1 VYTDFNF
8 RYLQDF
14 KNYVGYFINIV
25 NYVNIQIISIVYLGF
40 TADEDSSSNKD
51 SAPGSRTSTPEPK
64 LVFKDKKE
72 AIEAFKDLLR
82 ERVRC

>member
-1 VYTDFNF
+1 M
-8 RYLQDF
+8 
-14 KNYVGYFINIV
+14 
-25 NYVNIQIISIVYLGF
+25 F
-40 TADEDSSSNKD
+40 TADEDSGSNKD

-82 ERVRC
+82 ERVSDETFMFS

>member
-1 VYTDFNF
+1 MV
-8 RYLQDF
+8 LA
-14 KNYVGYFINIV
+14 
-25 NYVNIQIISIVYLGF
+25 
-40 TADEDSSSNKD
+40 ADEDSGSNKD

-82 ERVRC
+82 ERVRYVK

>member
-1 VYTDFNF
+1 MCTNFNF

-14 KNYVGYFINIV
+14 KNYACNFINIV
-25 NYVNIQIISIVYLGF
+25 SNVKIQFFSIVCLGF
-40 TADEDSSSNKD
+40 TADEDSGSNKD

>member
-1 VYTDFNF
+1 VCRGINF
-8 RYLQDF
+8 CDLECL
-14 KNYVGYFINIV
+14 KHVVGIV
-25 NYVNIQIISIVYLGF
+25 LILYKVQFFSLENVFLA
-40 TADEDSSSNKD
+40 ADEDSGSNKD

-82 ERVRC
+82 ERVRHMQ